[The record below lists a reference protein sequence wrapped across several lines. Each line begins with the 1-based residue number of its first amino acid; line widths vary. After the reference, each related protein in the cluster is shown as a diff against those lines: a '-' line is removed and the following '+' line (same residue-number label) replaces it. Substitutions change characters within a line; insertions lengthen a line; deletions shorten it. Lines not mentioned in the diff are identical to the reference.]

1 MKKTMIAMAV
11 AGVVAAP
18 IASADVTVSGTVE
31 QTFTDTDND
40 ANGIDSSTDSSI
52 TFKGS
57 EDLGNGMTA
66 FAQIT
71 LDTDADTD
79 TTAATAEGNDVA
91 ATTGTIQKDSKV
103 GISADFGTIVVGR
116 MEDFSEGKLAAT
128 MTFNGPAGIELGGAT
143 ARNNGA
149 IAYVSPTFS
158 GVTVGL
164 AGYTGTGAADDEAF
178 DATDVM
184 VSYANGPFT
193 LAVAQQDMNAASV
206 TGTVDEEI
214 LSVAASY
221 TMGNLKLSALA
232 VDFKNAGG
240 TATDDSDD
248 FMARLDYTIGN
259 NKISIG
265 SANDDSAANDITAFE
280 LTHSLS
286 SRTKVYVGAKQQDV
300 GSDNTYAGMIHNF

>member
-1 MKKTMIAMAV
+1 MAV

-31 QTFTDTDND
+31 QTFIDTDND
-40 ANGIDSSTDSSI
+40 ANGIDSDTDSSV

-71 LDTDADTD
+71 VDTDENDT
-79 TTAATAEGNDVA
+79 ASAAEGNHS
-91 ATTGTIQKDSKV
+91 KDSKV

-128 MTFNGPAGIELGGAT
+128 MSFNGPAGIELAGAT
-143 ARNNGA
+143 DRNDGA